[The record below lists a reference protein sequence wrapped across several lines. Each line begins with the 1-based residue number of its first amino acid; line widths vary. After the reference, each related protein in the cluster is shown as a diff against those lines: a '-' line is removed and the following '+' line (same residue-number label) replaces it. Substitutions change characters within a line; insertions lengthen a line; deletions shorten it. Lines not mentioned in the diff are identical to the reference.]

1 MEVGIWLDCLPRSE
15 RRLVKGSSLTN
26 ERQSVVDF
34 LDDCIQRFLK
44 TPHKYREQLETS
56 DGQGSPLLMVVLE
69 QLRAKIDRQLLSGS
83 DILALAT
90 YMRML
95 LFRLS
100 LSLERGF
107 MESISKILEL
117 SLSLATF
124 EEDDLGITRAIVMER
139 KLIQSCIYT
148 STNIVNEDV
157 DASMDILTLPDV
169 LEIPPQGETH

>member
-1 MEVGIWLDCLPRSE
+1 
-15 RRLVKGSSLTN
+15 
-26 ERQSVVDF
+26 
-34 LDDCIQRFLK
+34 
-44 TPHKYREQLETS
+44 
-56 DGQGSPLLMVVLE
+56 MVVLE